1 MKYSFPEATLT
12 RKASL
17 EMDDIYSYYD
27 FYLNPFWTNILKPI
41 ILIVLFPS
49 VVSDISK
56 EGEVVLLY

>member
-1 MKYSFPEATLT
+1 
-12 RKASL
+12 
-17 EMDDIYSYYD
+17 MDDIYSYYD